1 MPQFRAPTGELP
13 PARRQARGRHQPR
26 FHPCRCRGHAQAG
39 APLRQSPRGTC
50 PAADDLDPTTV
61 GVPDATKH
69 PLSSNNSA
77 SHLAM
82 PAAAIKQGKPG
93 AKSTAKA
100 PRRCCQA
107 SGTPSV
113 RARWSARAK
122 RCPVR
127 NQDRAEGQLAPPES
141 ANLRSRKPG
150 RRAALSLFT
159 PSPARCWQAPQD
171 CRALSAEPGLAE
183 HRPRRDSPD
192 VSSALEK
199 EHASSETAPDALTAT
214 AETASVATL
223 PARWRGHSRGR

>member
-141 ANLRSRKPG
+141 ANLRGSQARAWRGTFLVYTVTGSMLASSAGLPSAV
-150 RRAALSLFT
+150 RRAWARRT
-159 PSPARCWQAPQD
+159 PASPRLARCFK
-171 CRALSAEPGLAE
+171 R
-183 HRPRRDSPD
+183 
-192 VSSALEK
+192 
-199 EHASSETAPDALTAT
+199 T
-214 AETASVATL
+214 
-223 PARWRGHSRGR
+223 